1 MASSFHRRG
10 KSVLRS
16 VPGIKLS
23 PYNAET
29 VLSCGIPTLDY
40 VLGGGLPLGSIL
52 LAEEDAFATYCKQ
65 LLKYYVAEGIEQK
78 HVIFLGSGETDPVKF
93 LKELPKAVYSVA
105 DLAAKPVTASC
116 GEGDGDLKIAF
127 RYQHMPK
134 QEPLPDQSNVDR
146 IFDFAERIESP
157 KLANAQI
164 TTFEPCVERKL
175 PCACK
180 STVVALTGA
189 YASALREI
197 GHVLEKSKS
206 SDGSVQN
213 AVRIA
218 LSGLGSPAWGNEQ
231 CLPAFLYALKCLTR
245 GEPASVFVTVPPILA
260 QHQPAVF
267 LRCRRSADVVLKMQS
282 FDDVER
288 GANPLYKSYHG
299 LLQVVKLSR
308 TASLSVRMPD
318 CDFLF
323 HQRSKKFVLEK
334 LHMPPELGGPKDD
347 HHDTAGAK
355 GMACA
360 SNQKFGF

>member
-1 MASSFHRRG
+1 MASSFHRHSKPG
-10 KSVLRS
+10 FRS
-16 VPGIKLS
+16 VPGTKLS

-65 LLKYYVAEGIEQK
+65 LLKYYVAEGIEQG
-78 HVIFLGSGETDPVKF
+78 HVVFLAGGETDPFNF
-93 LKELPKAVYSVA
+93 LKELPKAVYGVA
-105 DLAAKPVTASC
+105 DSSVKAVAASSPC
-116 GEGDGDLKIAF
+116 GDGDGDLKIAF

-134 QEPLPDQSNVDR
+134 QEALPDQRNVDH
-146 IFDFAERIESP
+146 IFDFAERIELA
-157 KLANAQI
+157 KLLRARI
-164 TTFEPCVERKL
+164 TTFETCVEQPGALR
-175 PCACK
+175 
-180 STVVALTGA
+180 STAVGLADA
-189 YASALREI
+189 YATALSEI
-197 GHVLEKSKS
+197 GHVLEKSKT

-213 AVRIA
+213 AVRIV
-218 LSGLGSPAWGNEQ
+218 LCGLGSPAWGNEQ
-231 CLPAFLYALKCLTR
+231 CLPAFLHALKCLTR
-245 GEPASVFVTVPPILA
+245 GEVASVFATVPPILA

-267 LRCRRSADVVLKMQS
+267 LRCRRSADIVLKMQS
-282 FDDVER
+282 FDDAER
-288 GANPLYKSYHG
+288 GANPLYKNYHG
-299 LLQVVKLSR
+299 LLQVVKLSL

-334 LHMPPELGGPKDD
+334 LHMPPELGGSRDD
-347 HHDTAGAK
+347 NHEGAGAK